1 MQDFLSIIKYY
12 ILILEV
18 RVEWNN
24 TNTAWKQKLIN
35 GRFFSRAHKSC
46 GAYVHTLPVK
56 QSTLHRQSLEA

>member
-24 TNTAWKQKLIN
+24 TNTA
-35 GRFFSRAHKSC
+35 C
-46 GAYVHTLPVK
+46 
-56 QSTLHRQSLEA
+56 